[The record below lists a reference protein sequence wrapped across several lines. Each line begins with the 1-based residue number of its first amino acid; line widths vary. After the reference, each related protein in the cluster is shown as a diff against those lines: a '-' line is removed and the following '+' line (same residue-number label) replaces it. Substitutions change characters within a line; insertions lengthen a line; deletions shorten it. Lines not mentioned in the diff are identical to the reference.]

1 MKKISLLFLLSFLFC
16 LSNSQV
22 LKTDAK
28 SITGTFDAKEKTKS
42 DLFSSINKWIS
53 INYNSAKN
61 VIQMNDLESGTI
73 IVKGINEVEF
83 KNTAKQIYPN
93 SKNMPETATV
103 KFNHLIEFNIK
114 DNKFRIIYKITGV
127 NSEVYDNLFF
137 NSINLD
143 TIDNNAIQTYNG
155 AIEEMLK
162 KGGIGK
168 EKRKTFLDLSIPMF
182 QDINI
187 RLSDNIK
194 LTMLSIEKSVYE
206 SNDNW

>member
-93 SKNMPETATV
+93 NKNMPETATV

-127 NSEVYDNLFF
+127 NSEGYDNLFF
-137 NSINLD
+137 NCINLD
-143 TIDNNAIQTYNG
+143 TLDNNAIQTYNA

-168 EKRKTFLDLSIPMF
+168 EKREAFLALSIPMF
-182 QDINI
+182 QDINK

-194 LTMLSIEKSVYE
+194 LTMQSIEKSVYE

>member
-61 VIQMNDLESGTI
+61 VIQMNDIESGTI

-127 NSEVYDNLFF
+127 NSEGYDNLFF
-137 NSINLD
+137 NCINLD